1 MIETTLFAKT
11 MVILCSQLSIVFGL
25 TFYVMKKS
33 KEAYFNNTTFLG
45 MSFRGAMNLKQ
56 EFDLIPYIED
66 TRGFPKYM
74 HLPNGTKDETPV
86 IATDEESRMK
96 WQMIGYVVSPPAN
109 KFLNAILISWTVLL
123 FILVFIGYFSV
134 PLGIFVF
141 TAQSI
146 LMGLLLGVLFL
157 EMDEN
162 DGIRA
167 LKITL
172 LATLFSGFIGYS
184 DVGSAIYNSG
194 FVQNI
199 LFFGLLA
206 LILFEFSRTVF
217 NFSRNTIRLKAF
229 FGIGLF
235 ILFLFYDFAR
245 LNELSGYS
253 NKWDTA
259 FEIALSLYLDIINL
273 LLEIL
278 EAMD

>member
-74 HLPNGTKDETPV
+74 HLPNGTEDDIPV
-86 IATDEESRMK
+86 VAVNEESRVK
-96 WQMIGYVVSPPAN
+96 WQKIGYVVSPPAN
-109 KFLNAILISWTVLL
+109 KFLNAVFVSWAILLL
-123 FILVFIGYFSV
+123 SLVFIGYFSV

-184 DVGSAIYNSG
+184 DVGYVIYNSG
-194 FVQNI
+194 LVQNI

-206 LILFEFSRTVF
+206 LIFFEFSRTVF
-217 NFSRNTIRLKAF
+217 KFSRNTIRLKAF

>member
-1 MIETTLFAKT
+1 MIEKTLFAKT
-11 MVILCSQLSIVFGL
+11 MIILCSQLSIVFGL

-45 MSFRGAMNLKQ
+45 ISFRGAMNLNK

-66 TRGFPKYM
+66 TKGFPKYM
-74 HLPNGTKDETPV
+74 HLPNGTKYDDPV
-86 IATDEESRMK
+86 IAMNEESRVK
-96 WQMIGYVVSPPAN
+96 WQKIGYVVSPPAN
-109 KFLNAILISWTVLL
+109 KFLNAILVSWTVLL

-141 TAQSI
+141 TAQSV

-167 LKITL
+167 LKITF

-235 ILFLFYDFAR
+235 IVFLFYDFAR

>member
-66 TRGFPKYM
+66 TRGFPKQM
-74 HLPNGTKDETPV
+74 HLPNGTKDDTPV
-86 IATDEESRMK
+86 VATDEESRMK
-96 WQMIGYVVSPPAN
+96 WQKIGYVVSPPAN

>member
-11 MVILCSQLSIVFGL
+11 MIILCSQLSIVFGL

-45 MSFRGAMNLKQ
+45 ISFRGAMNLNK

-66 TRGFPKYM
+66 TKGFPKYM
-74 HLPNGTKDETPV
+74 HLPNGTKDDDPV
-86 IATDEESRMK
+86 IAMNEESRVK
-96 WQMIGYVVSPPAN
+96 WQKIGYVVSPPAN
-109 KFLNAILISWTVLL
+109 KFLNAVIVSWTVLL

-141 TAQSI
+141 TAQSV

-157 EMDEN
+157 DMDEN

-167 LKITL
+167 LKITF

-184 DVGSAIYNSG
+184 DVESALYNSG

-235 ILFLFYDFAR
+235 IVFLFYDFAR

-259 FEIALSLYLDIINL
+259 FQIALSLYLDIINL

>member
-1 MIETTLFAKT
+1 
-11 MVILCSQLSIVFGL
+11 
-25 TFYVMKKS
+25 
-33 KEAYFNNTTFLG
+33 
-45 MSFRGAMNLKQ
+45 MNLKQ

-66 TRGFPKYM
+66 SRGFPKHM
-74 HLPNGTKDETPV
+74 HLANATKDDIPV
-86 IATDEESRMK
+86 MAIDEESRVK
-96 WQMIGYVVSPPAN
+96 WQKLGYVVSPPAN
-109 KFLNAILISWTVLL
+109 KFLNAIFVSWAILL
-123 FILVFIGYFSV
+123 FSIALVGYFS
-134 PLGIFVF
+134 LSAGIIVF
-141 TAQSI
+141 TMQSI
-146 LMGLLLGVLFL
+146 LMGLLLGFLFL

-184 DVGSAIYNSG
+184 DIGTAIYNSG
-194 FVQNI
+194 LVQNI

-206 LILFEFSRTVF
+206 LIVFEFSRTTF
-217 NFSRNTIRLKAF
+217 KFSRNTIRVKAF

-259 FEIALSLYLDIINL
+259 FQIALSLYLDIINL

>member
-45 MSFRGAMNLKQ
+45 ISFRGAMNLNK

-66 TRGFPKYM
+66 TKGFPKYM
-74 HLPNGTKDETPV
+74 HLPNGTKYDDPV
-86 IATDEESRMK
+86 IAMNEESRVK
-96 WQMIGYVVSPPAN
+96 WQKIGYVVSPPAN
-109 KFLNAILISWTVLL
+109 KFLNAVIVSWTVLL

-141 TAQSI
+141 TAQSV

-167 LKITL
+167 LKITF

-235 ILFLFYDFAR
+235 IVFLFYDFAR

-259 FEIALSLYLDIINL
+259 FQIALSLYLDIINL

>member
-11 MVILCSQLSIVFGL
+11 MIILCSQLSIVFGL
-25 TFYVMKKS
+25 TFYILKKS

-45 MSFRGAMNLKQ
+45 MSFRGAMNLKK

-66 TRGFPKYM
+66 SRGFPKYM
-74 HLPNGTKDETPV
+74 HLVNATKDDIPV
-86 IATDEESRMK
+86 MALNEESKVK
-96 WQMIGYVVSPPAN
+96 WQKLGYVVSPPAN
-109 KFLNAILISWTVLL
+109 KFLNAIFASWAILL
-123 FILVFIGYFSV
+123 FSIAFVGYFS
-134 PLGIFVF
+134 LSAGIIVF
-141 TAQSI
+141 TMQSI
-146 LMGLLLGVLFL
+146 LMGVLLGFLFL

-184 DVGSAIYNSG
+184 DIGNAIYNSG
-194 FVQNI
+194 IVQNI

-206 LILFEFSRTVF
+206 LIVFEFSRTTF
-217 NFSRNTIRLKAF
+217 KFSRNTIRVKAF

-245 LNELSGYS
+245 LNELSSYS

-259 FEIALSLYLDIINL
+259 FQIALSLYLDIINL

>member
-45 MSFRGAMNLKQ
+45 ISFRGAMNLKQ

-74 HLPNGTKDETPV
+74 YLPNGTEDDIPV
-86 IATDEESRMK
+86 VAVNEESRVK
-96 WQMIGYVVSPPAN
+96 WQKIGYVVSPPAN
-109 KFLNAILISWTVLL
+109 KFLNAVFVSWAILLL
-123 FILVFIGYFSV
+123 SLTFIGYFSV

-184 DVGSAIYNSG
+184 DVGYAIYNSG
-194 FVQNI
+194 LVQNI

-206 LILFEFSRTVF
+206 LIFFEFSRTVF
-217 NFSRNTIRLKAF
+217 KFSRNTIRLKAF

-278 EAMD
+278 EAME

>member
-11 MVILCSQLSIVFGL
+11 MIILCSQLSIVFGL
-25 TFYVMKKS
+25 TFYILKKS

-45 MSFRGAMNLKQ
+45 MSFRGAMNLKK

-66 TRGFPKYM
+66 SRGFPKYM
-74 HLPNGTKDETPV
+74 HLANATKDDIPV
-86 IATDEESRMK
+86 MALNEESKVK
-96 WQMIGYVVSPPAN
+96 WQKLGYVVSPPAN
-109 KFLNAILISWTVLL
+109 KFLNAIFVSWAILL
-123 FILVFIGYFSV
+123 FSIALVGYFS
-134 PLGIFVF
+134 LSAGIIVF
-141 TAQSI
+141 TMQSI
-146 LMGLLLGVLFL
+146 LMGLLLGFLFL

-172 LATLFSGFIGYS
+172 LAALFSGFIGYS
-184 DVGSAIYNSG
+184 DIGTVIYKSG
-194 FVQNI
+194 LVQNI

-206 LILFEFSRTVF
+206 LIVFEFSRTTF
-217 NFSRNTIRLKAF
+217 KFSRNTIRVKAF

-259 FEIALSLYLDIINL
+259 FQIALSLYLDIINL

>member
-11 MVILCSQLSIVFGL
+11 MIILCSQLSIVFGL
-25 TFYVMKKS
+25 TFYILKKS

-45 MSFRGAMNLKQ
+45 MSFRGSMNLKK

-66 TRGFPKYM
+66 SRGFPKYM
-74 HLPNGTKDETPV
+74 HLANATKDDIPV
-86 IATDEESRMK
+86 MALNEESKVK
-96 WQMIGYVVSPPAN
+96 WQKLGYVVSPPAN
-109 KFLNAILISWTVLL
+109 KFLNAIFVSWAILL
-123 FILVFIGYFSV
+123 FSIALVGYFS
-134 PLGIFVF
+134 LSAGIIVF
-141 TAQSI
+141 TMQSI
-146 LMGLLLGVLFL
+146 LMGLLLGFLFL

-172 LATLFSGFIGYS
+172 LAALFSGFIGYS
-184 DVGSAIYNSG
+184 DIGTVIYKSG
-194 FVQNI
+194 LIQNI

-206 LILFEFSRTVF
+206 LIVFEFSRTTF
-217 NFSRNTIRLKAF
+217 KFSRNTIRVKAF

-259 FEIALSLYLDIINL
+259 FQIALSLYLDIINL

>member
-74 HLPNGTKDETPV
+74 HLPNGTKDDTPV
-86 IATDEESRMK
+86 VATDEESRMK
-96 WQMIGYVVSPPAN
+96 WQKIGYVVSPPAN

-235 ILFLFYDFAR
+235 IVFLFYDFAR

-259 FEIALSLYLDIINL
+259 FQIALSLYLDIINL

>member
-74 HLPNGTKDETPV
+74 HLPNGAEDDIPV
-86 IATDEESRMK
+86 VAVNEESRVK
-96 WQMIGYVVSPPAN
+96 WQKIGYVVSPPAN
-109 KFLNAILISWTVLL
+109 KFLNAVFVSWAILLL
-123 FILVFIGYFSV
+123 SLVFIGYFSV

-184 DVGSAIYNSG
+184 DVGYAIYNSG
-194 FVQNI
+194 LVQNI

-206 LILFEFSRTVF
+206 LIFFEFSRTVF
-217 NFSRNTIRLKAF
+217 KFSRNTIRLKAF

-278 EAMD
+278 EAME

>member
-66 TRGFPKYM
+66 TRGFPKHM
-74 HLPNGTKDETPV
+74 HLPNGTKDDTPV

-96 WQMIGYVVSPPAN
+96 WQKIGYVVSPPAN
-109 KFLNAILISWTVLL
+109 KFLNAILVSWTVLL

-217 NFSRNTIRLKAF
+217 KFSRNTIRLKAF

-253 NKWDTA
+253 NKWYTA

>member
-45 MSFRGAMNLKQ
+45 MSFRGAMNLKR

-66 TRGFPKYM
+66 TRGFPKHM
-74 HLPNGTKDETPV
+74 HLPNGTKDDTPV

-96 WQMIGYVVSPPAN
+96 WQKIGYVVSPPAN
-109 KFLNAILISWTVLL
+109 KFLNAILVSWTVLL

-217 NFSRNTIRLKAF
+217 KFSRNTIRLKAF

-278 EAMD
+278 EAME

>member
-11 MVILCSQLSIVFGL
+11 MIILCSQLSIVFGL

-45 MSFRGAMNLKQ
+45 ISFRGAMNLNK

-66 TRGFPKYM
+66 TKGFPKYM
-74 HLPNGTKDETPV
+74 HLPNGTKYDDPV
-86 IATDEESRMK
+86 IAMNEESRVK
-96 WQMIGYVVSPPAN
+96 WQKIGYVVSPPAN
-109 KFLNAILISWTVLL
+109 KFLNAIIVSWTVLL

-141 TAQSI
+141 TAQSV

-167 LKITL
+167 LKITF

-235 ILFLFYDFAR
+235 IVFLFYDFAR

-259 FEIALSLYLDIINL
+259 FQIALSLYLDIINL

>member
-11 MVILCSQLSIVFGL
+11 MIILCSQLSIVFGL

-45 MSFRGAMNLKQ
+45 ISFRGAMNLNK

-74 HLPNGTKDETPV
+74 HLPNGTKYDDPV
-86 IATDEESRMK
+86 IAMNEESRVK
-96 WQMIGYVVSPPAN
+96 WQKIGYVVSPPAN
-109 KFLNAILISWTVLL
+109 KFLNAVIVSWTVLL

-141 TAQSI
+141 TAQSV

-167 LKITL
+167 LKITF

-235 ILFLFYDFAR
+235 IVFLFYDFAR

-259 FEIALSLYLDIINL
+259 FQIALSLYLDIINL

>member
-74 HLPNGTKDETPV
+74 HLPNGTKDDTPV
-86 IATDEESRMK
+86 VATDEESRMK
-96 WQMIGYVVSPPAN
+96 WQKIGYVVSPPAN

-184 DVGSAIYNSG
+184 DVGYAIYNSG
-194 FVQNI
+194 LVQNI

-217 NFSRNTIRLKAF
+217 KFSRNTIRLKAF

-278 EAMD
+278 EAME

>member
-74 HLPNGTKDETPV
+74 HLPNGTEDDIPV
-86 IATDEESRMK
+86 VAVNEESRVK
-96 WQMIGYVVSPPAN
+96 WQKIGYVVSPPAN

-206 LILFEFSRTVF
+206 LILFEFSKTVF
-217 NFSRNTIRLKAF
+217 KFSRNTIRLKAF

>member
-74 HLPNGTKDETPV
+74 HLPNGTKDDTPV
-86 IATDEESRMK
+86 VATDEESRMK
-96 WQMIGYVVSPPAN
+96 WQKIGYVVSPPAN

-217 NFSRNTIRLKAF
+217 KFSRNTIRLKAF

>member
-74 HLPNGTKDETPV
+74 HLPNGTEDDIPV
-86 IATDEESRMK
+86 VATDEESRVK
-96 WQMIGYVVSPPAN
+96 WQKIGYVVSPPAN
-109 KFLNAILISWTVLL
+109 KFLNVVFVSWAILLL
-123 FILVFIGYFSV
+123 SLTFIGYFSV

-184 DVGSAIYNSG
+184 DVGYAIYNSG
-194 FVQNI
+194 LVQNI

-206 LILFEFSRTVF
+206 LIFFEFSRTVF
-217 NFSRNTIRLKAF
+217 KFSRNTIRLKAF

-278 EAMD
+278 EAME

>member
-11 MVILCSQLSIVFGL
+11 MIILCSQLSIVFGL
-25 TFYVMKKS
+25 TFYILKKS

-45 MSFRGAMNLKQ
+45 MSFRGAMNLKK

-66 TRGFPKYM
+66 SRGFPKHM
-74 HLPNGTKDETPV
+74 HLVNATKDDSPV
-86 IATDEESRMK
+86 MALNEESKVK
-96 WQMIGYVVSPPAN
+96 WQKLGYVVSPPAN
-109 KFLNAILISWTVLL
+109 KFLNAVFVSWAILL
-123 FILVFIGYFSV
+123 FSIALVGYFS
-134 PLGIFVF
+134 LSAGIIVF
-141 TAQSI
+141 TMQSI
-146 LMGLLLGVLFL
+146 LMGLLLGFLFL

-184 DVGSAIYNSG
+184 DIGTAIYNSG

-206 LILFEFSRTVF
+206 LIVFEFSRTTF
-217 NFSRNTIRLKAF
+217 KFSRNTIRVKAF

-259 FEIALSLYLDIINL
+259 FQIALSLYLDIINL

>member
-45 MSFRGAMNLKQ
+45 MSFRGAMNLKK

-66 TRGFPKYM
+66 TKGFPKYM
-74 HLPNGTKDETPV
+74 HLPNGTKDDDPV
-86 IATDEESRMK
+86 IAMNEESRVK
-96 WQMIGYVVSPPAN
+96 WQKIGYVVSPPAN
-109 KFLNAILISWTVLL
+109 KFLNAVIVSWTVLL

-141 TAQSI
+141 TAQSV

-167 LKITL
+167 LKITF

-235 ILFLFYDFAR
+235 IVFLFYDFAR

-259 FEIALSLYLDIINL
+259 FQIALSLYLDIINL

>member
-33 KEAYFNNTTFLG
+33 KEAYFKNTTFLG
-45 MSFRGAMNLKQ
+45 ISFRGAMNLKQ

-74 HLPNGTKDETPV
+74 HLPNGTEDDIPV
-86 IATDEESRMK
+86 VAVNEESRVK
-96 WQMIGYVVSPPAN
+96 WQKIGYVVSPPAN
-109 KFLNAILISWTVLL
+109 KFLNAVFVSWAILLL
-123 FILVFIGYFSV
+123 SLVFIGYFSV

-184 DVGSAIYNSG
+184 DVGYAIYNSG
-194 FVQNI
+194 LVQNI

-206 LILFEFSRTVF
+206 LIFFEFSRTVF
-217 NFSRNTIRLKAF
+217 KFSRNTIRLKAF

-259 FEIALSLYLDIINL
+259 FEIDLSLYLDIINL

-278 EAMD
+278 EAME

>member
-74 HLPNGTKDETPV
+74 HLPNGTEDDIPV
-86 IATDEESRMK
+86 VAVNEESRVK
-96 WQMIGYVVSPPAN
+96 WQKIGYVVSPPAN

-206 LILFEFSRTVF
+206 LIFFEFSRTVF
-217 NFSRNTIRLKAF
+217 KFSRNTIRLKAF

-259 FEIALSLYLDIINL
+259 FQIALSLYLDIINL

>member
-45 MSFRGAMNLKQ
+45 ISFRGAMNLKQ

-74 HLPNGTKDETPV
+74 HLPNGTKDDTPV

-96 WQMIGYVVSPPAN
+96 WQKIGYVVSPPAN

-217 NFSRNTIRLKAF
+217 KFSRNTIRLKAF

-278 EAMD
+278 EAME

>member
-11 MVILCSQLSIVFGL
+11 MVILCSQLSIVFWL

-45 MSFRGAMNLKQ
+45 ISFRGAMNLKQ

-66 TRGFPKYM
+66 SRGFPKYM
-74 HLPNGTKDETPV
+74 HLPNGSENDVPV
-86 IATDEESRMK
+86 VATDEESRVK
-96 WQMIGYVVSPPAN
+96 WQKIGYVVTPPAN
-109 KFLNAILISWTVLL
+109 KFLNAVFVSWAILLL
-123 FILVFIGYFSV
+123 SLVFVGYFSV

-162 DGIRA
+162 DGIRS

-194 FVQNI
+194 FIQNI

-206 LILFEFSRTVF
+206 LIIFEFSRTVF
-217 NFSRNTIRLKAF
+217 KFSRNTIRLKAF

>member
-45 MSFRGAMNLKQ
+45 ISFRGAMNLKQ

-74 HLPNGTKDETPV
+74 HLPNGTEDDIPV
-86 IATDEESRMK
+86 VAVNEESRVK
-96 WQMIGYVVSPPAN
+96 WQKIGYVVSPPAN
-109 KFLNAILISWTVLL
+109 KFLNAVFVSWAILLL
-123 FILVFIGYFSV
+123 SLVFIGYFSV

-184 DVGSAIYNSG
+184 DVGYAIYNSG
-194 FVQNI
+194 LVQNI

-206 LILFEFSRTVF
+206 LIFFEFSRTVF
-217 NFSRNTIRLKAF
+217 KFSRNTIRLKAF

-278 EAMD
+278 EAME

>member
-66 TRGFPKYM
+66 TRGFPKQM
-74 HLPNGTKDETPV
+74 HLPNGTKDDTPV
-86 IATDEESRMK
+86 IATDEESRVK
-96 WQMIGYVVSPPAN
+96 WQKIGYVVSPPAN
-109 KFLNAILISWTVLL
+109 KFLNAIIVSWTVLL

-134 PLGIFVF
+134 SLGIFVF

-235 ILFLFYDFAR
+235 IVFLFYDFAR

-259 FEIALSLYLDIINL
+259 FQIALSLYLDIINL

>member
-45 MSFRGAMNLKQ
+45 ISFRGAMNLKQ

-74 HLPNGTKDETPV
+74 HLPNGTEDDIPV
-86 IATDEESRMK
+86 VAVNEESRVK
-96 WQMIGYVVSPPAN
+96 WQKIGYVVSPPAN
-109 KFLNAILISWTVLL
+109 KFLNAVFVSWAILLL
-123 FILVFIGYFSV
+123 SLVFIGYFSV

-162 DGIRA
+162 DGNRA

-184 DVGSAIYNSG
+184 DVGYALYNSG
-194 FVQNI
+194 LVQNI

-206 LILFEFSRTVF
+206 LIFFEFSRTVF
-217 NFSRNTIRLKAF
+217 KFSRNTIRLKAF

-278 EAMD
+278 EAME

>member
-74 HLPNGTKDETPV
+74 HLPNGTKDDTPV

-96 WQMIGYVVSPPAN
+96 WQKIGYVVSPPAN

-217 NFSRNTIRLKAF
+217 KFSRNTIRLKAF

-278 EAMD
+278 EAME

>member
-45 MSFRGAMNLKQ
+45 ISFRGAMNLNK

-66 TRGFPKYM
+66 TKGFPKYM
-74 HLPNGTKDETPV
+74 HLPNGTKDDDPV
-86 IATDEESRMK
+86 IAMNEESRVK
-96 WQMIGYVVSPPAN
+96 WQKIGYVVSPPAN
-109 KFLNAILISWTVLL
+109 KFLNAVIVSWTVLL

-141 TAQSI
+141 TAQSV

-167 LKITL
+167 LKITF

-235 ILFLFYDFAR
+235 IVFLFYDFAR

-259 FEIALSLYLDIINL
+259 FQIALSLYLDIINL

>member
-74 HLPNGTKDETPV
+74 HLPNGTEDDIPV
-86 IATDEESRMK
+86 VAVNEESRVK
-96 WQMIGYVVSPPAN
+96 WQKIGYVVSPPAN
-109 KFLNAILISWTVLL
+109 KFLNVVFVSWAILLL
-123 FILVFIGYFSV
+123 SLTFIGYFSV

-184 DVGSAIYNSG
+184 DVGYAIYNSG
-194 FVQNI
+194 LVQNI

-217 NFSRNTIRLKAF
+217 KFSRNTIRLKAF

-278 EAMD
+278 EAME

>member
-45 MSFRGAMNLKQ
+45 ISFRGAMNLKQ

-74 HLPNGTKDETPV
+74 YLPNGTEDDIPV
-86 IATDEESRMK
+86 VAVNEESRVK
-96 WQMIGYVVSPPAN
+96 WQKIGYVVSPPAN
-109 KFLNAILISWTVLL
+109 KFLNAVFVSWAILLL
-123 FILVFIGYFSV
+123 SLVFIGYFSV

-184 DVGSAIYNSG
+184 DVGYAIYNSG
-194 FVQNI
+194 LVQNI

-206 LILFEFSRTVF
+206 LIFFEFSRTVF
-217 NFSRNTIRLKAF
+217 KFSRNTIRLKAF

-278 EAMD
+278 EAME

>member
-11 MVILCSQLSIVFGL
+11 MIILCSQLSIVFGL
-25 TFYVMKKS
+25 TFYILKKS

-45 MSFRGAMNLKQ
+45 MSFRGAMNLKK

-66 TRGFPKYM
+66 SRGFPKHM
-74 HLPNGTKDETPV
+74 HLVNATKDDIPV
-86 IATDEESRMK
+86 MALNEESKVK
-96 WQMIGYVVSPPAN
+96 WQKLGYVVSPPAN
-109 KFLNAILISWTVLL
+109 KFLNAIFVSWAILL
-123 FILVFIGYFSV
+123 FSIALVGYFS
-134 PLGIFVF
+134 LSAGIIVF
-141 TAQSI
+141 TMQSI
-146 LMGLLLGVLFL
+146 LMGLLLGFLFL

-184 DVGSAIYNSG
+184 DIGNAIYNSG
-194 FVQNI
+194 IVQNI

-206 LILFEFSRTVF
+206 LIVFEFSRTTF
-217 NFSRNTIRLKAF
+217 KFSRNTIRVKAF

-259 FEIALSLYLDIINL
+259 FQIALSLYLDIINL

>member
-74 HLPNGTKDETPV
+74 HLPNGTEDDIPV
-86 IATDEESRMK
+86 VATDEESRVK
-96 WQMIGYVVSPPAN
+96 WQKIGYVVSPPAN
-109 KFLNAILISWTVLL
+109 KFLNVVFVSWAILLL
-123 FILVFIGYFSV
+123 SLTFIGYFSV

-217 NFSRNTIRLKAF
+217 KFSRNTIRLKAF

>member
-74 HLPNGTKDETPV
+74 HLPNGTEDDIPV
-86 IATDEESRMK
+86 VATDEESRVK
-96 WQMIGYVVSPPAN
+96 WQKIGYVVSPPAN

-217 NFSRNTIRLKAF
+217 EFSRNTIRLKAF

-278 EAMD
+278 EAME

>member
-74 HLPNGTKDETPV
+74 HLPNGTKDDTPV
-86 IATDEESRMK
+86 VATDEESRMK
-96 WQMIGYVVSPPAN
+96 WQKIGYVVSPPAN

-217 NFSRNTIRLKAF
+217 KFSRNTIRLKAF

-278 EAMD
+278 EAME

>member
-11 MVILCSQLSIVFGL
+11 MIILCSQLSIVFGL
-25 TFYVMKKS
+25 AFHVLKKS
-33 KEAYFNNTTFLG
+33 KQAYLNNATYLG
-45 MSFRGAMNLKQ
+45 MSFRGAMNLKK

-66 TRGFPKYM
+66 SRGFPKHM
-74 HLPNGTKDETPV
+74 HLVNATKDDIPV
-86 IATDEESRMK
+86 MALNEESKVK
-96 WQMIGYVVSPPAN
+96 WQKLGYVVSPPAN
-109 KFLNAILISWTVLL
+109 KFLNAIFVSWAILL
-123 FILVFIGYFSV
+123 FSIALVGYFS
-134 PLGIFVF
+134 LSAGIIVF
-141 TAQSI
+141 TMQSI
-146 LMGLLLGVLFL
+146 LMGLLLGFLFL

-184 DVGSAIYNSG
+184 DIGTAIYNSG

-206 LILFEFSRTVF
+206 LIVFEFSRTTF
-217 NFSRNTIRLKAF
+217 KFSRNTIRVKAF

-259 FEIALSLYLDIINL
+259 FQIALSLYLDIINL